1 MKTDKKVVASAIA
14 NIVPGLMSGVELE
27 FFAKN
32 NITSSQLVT
41 IMTVFHAERC
51 MMSYLAE
58 TLYVKMPTVTG
69 LIDRLVKLR
78 LVRRIPS
85 RDDRRKVYIEL
96 SEKGMDV
103 ISGFKGLVRRRW
115 TKLLAA
121 LDSSE
126 AKELRR
132 LFEKIHQA
140 IEDQRDAKK

>member
-1 MKTDKKVVASAIA
+1 MKTDKKAVASAIA

-32 NITSSQLVT
+32 NITSSQLIT
-41 IMTVFHAERC
+41 IMTIFHAKRC
-51 MMSYLAE
+51 MMSYLAK

-78 LVRRIPS
+78 LVKRIPS
-85 RDDRRKVYIEL
+85 EEDRRRVYIEL

-103 ISGFKGLVRRRW
+103 IGGFKGLVSRRW
-115 TKLLAA
+115 TKLLNA

-132 LFEKIHQA
+132 LFEKVHRGL
-140 IEDQRDAKK
+140 EDQKDAKK